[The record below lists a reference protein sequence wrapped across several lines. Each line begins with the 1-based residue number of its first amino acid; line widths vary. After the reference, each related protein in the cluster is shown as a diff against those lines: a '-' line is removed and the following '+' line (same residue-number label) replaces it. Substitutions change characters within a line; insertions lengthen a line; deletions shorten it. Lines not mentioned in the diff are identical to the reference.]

1 MKLSYCGFQYHKFM
15 NLNALF
21 LNETERYPQ
30 PQVDIYIYIQ
40 SFASPSSFA
49 HFKPSHLILFF
60 YCNFTLLKKY
70 HYTKIIKTNLSFN

>member
-1 MKLSYCGFQYHKFM
+1 MNLSDCGFQYHKFM

-30 PQVDIYIYIQ
+30 PQVDIYI
-40 SFASPSSFA
+40 FNLLASPSSFA

-70 HYTKIIKTNLSFN
+70 HYTKIIKT